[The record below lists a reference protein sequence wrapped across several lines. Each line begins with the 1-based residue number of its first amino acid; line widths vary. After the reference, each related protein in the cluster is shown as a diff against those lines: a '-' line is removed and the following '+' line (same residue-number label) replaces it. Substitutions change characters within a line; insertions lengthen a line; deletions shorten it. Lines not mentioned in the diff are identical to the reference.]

1 MNENERESIE
11 RTDIN
16 EEITTEENG
25 DGNGNR
31 NGNREVLAENPM
43 GYKPVRGL
51 LLKMSAPLMISMF
64 VQSLY
69 NIVDSVFVAHLN
81 ENALTAVSLAF
92 PIQSLILAFSIGTAV
107 GMSALLS
114 RYLGA
119 KELDKVNLVV
129 HNGIFLA
136 FVTYAIFLVFSFFA
150 ETFIKSQTSDPQII
164 EYGTQYLTIVCRLS
178 IMVTMQVTMERILQ
192 GTGKTKY
199 IFYMQVTGALINVIM
214 DPILIFG
221 LLGAP
226 RLGVAGAAIATVFG
240 QTVGTIMGF
249 YINHTKNHEI
259 SMNMKGFRPDCRMIK
274 EIYRIGVPSIIVQ
287 AVGSAMTLGMNLILV
302 SFSTTAVATFG
313 AYFKIQSFVFMPI
326 FGMNNGLVPIIA
338 YNYGARK
345 PDRMREG
352 MRISVFYS
360 VAFMSVGTLI
370 FWIAPGV
377 LMSMFNPSE
386 TMMSLGITALRIISI
401 CFPFAGY
408 AIMRGSVFQAVG
420 KSVYSMNISLIRQ
433 LGVLLPMAWILGRIG
448 GVTAVWWAFPIAE
461 IAGTGMSVMYT
472 RKVKREIIDNLD
484 SAEL

>member
-69 NIVDSVFVAHLN
+69 NIVDSIFVAHLN

-92 PIQSLILAFSIGTAV
+92 PIQSLILAFAIGTAV

-178 IMVTMQVTMERILQ
+178 IMVTMQITMERILQ

-199 IFYMQVTGALINVIM
+199 IFYMQVTGAIINVIM

-274 EIYRIGVPSIIVQ
+274 EIYRIGVPSIIMQ

-484 SAEL
+484 TAEF

>member
-69 NIVDSVFVAHLN
+69 NIVDSIFVAHLN

-92 PIQSLILAFSIGTAV
+92 PIQSLILAFAIGTAV

-178 IMVTMQVTMERILQ
+178 IMVTMQITMERILQ

-199 IFYMQVTGALINVIM
+199 IFYMQVTGAIINVIM

-259 SMNMKGFRPDCRMIK
+259 SMNMKGFRPDGRMIK
-274 EIYRIGVPSIIVQ
+274 EIYRIGVPSIIMQ

-370 FWIAPGV
+370 FWIVPGV

-484 SAEL
+484 TAEL

>member
-484 SAEL
+484 TAEL

>member
-1 MNENERESIE
+1 
-11 RTDIN
+11 
-16 EEITTEENG
+16 
-25 DGNGNR
+25 
-31 NGNREVLAENPM
+31 
-43 GYKPVRGL
+43 
-51 LLKMSAPLMISMF
+51 
-64 VQSLY
+64 
-69 NIVDSVFVAHLN
+69 
-81 ENALTAVSLAF
+81 
-92 PIQSLILAFSIGTAV
+92 
-107 GMSALLS
+107 
-114 RYLGA
+114 
-119 KELDKVNLVV
+119 
-129 HNGIFLA
+129 
-136 FVTYAIFLVFSFFA
+136 
-150 ETFIKSQTSDPQII
+150 
-164 EYGTQYLTIVCRLS
+164 
-178 IMVTMQVTMERILQ
+178 
-192 GTGKTKY
+192 
-199 IFYMQVTGALINVIM
+199 
-214 DPILIFG
+214 
-221 LLGAP
+221 
-226 RLGVAGAAIATVFG
+226 
-240 QTVGTIMGF
+240 
-249 YINHTKNHEI
+249 
-259 SMNMKGFRPDCRMIK
+259 MKGFRPDGMMIK
-274 EIYRIGVPSIIVQ
+274 EIYRIGVPSIIMQ

-370 FWIAPGV
+370 FWTAPGV

-484 SAEL
+484 TAEL

>member
-25 DGNGNR
+25 DGNGNV
-31 NGNREVLAENPM
+31 NGNREVLTENPM

-69 NIVDSVFVAHLN
+69 NIVDSIFVAHLN

-92 PIQSLILAFSIGTAV
+92 PIQSLILAFAIGTAV

-178 IMVTMQVTMERILQ
+178 IMVTMQITMERILQ

-199 IFYMQVTGALINVIM
+199 IFYMQVTGAIINVIM

-259 SMNMKGFRPDCRMIK
+259 SMNMKGFRPDSMMIK
-274 EIYRIGVPSIIVQ
+274 EIYRIGVPSIIMQ

-370 FWIAPGV
+370 FWTAPGV

-484 SAEL
+484 TAEL

>member
-11 RTDIN
+11 RNDIN
-16 EEITTEENG
+16 EEITTEEN
-25 DGNGNR
+25 GNGNR

-69 NIVDSVFVAHLN
+69 NIVDSIFVAHLN

-92 PIQSLILAFSIGTAV
+92 PIQSLILAFAIGTAV

-178 IMVTMQVTMERILQ
+178 IMVTMQITMERILQ

-199 IFYMQVTGALINVIM
+199 IFYMQVTGAIINVIM

-274 EIYRIGVPSIIVQ
+274 EIYRIGVPSIIMQ

-386 TMMSLGITALRIISI
+386 TMMSLGIKALRIISI

-472 RKVKREIIDNLD
+472 YSVIFRGVRK
-484 SAEL
+484 

>member
-69 NIVDSVFVAHLN
+69 NIVDSIFVAHLN

-92 PIQSLILAFSIGTAV
+92 PIQSLILAFAIGTAV

-178 IMVTMQVTMERILQ
+178 IMVTMQITMERILQ

-199 IFYMQVTGALINVIM
+199 IFYMQVTGAIINVIM

-274 EIYRIGVPSIIVQ
+274 EIYRIGVPSIIMQ

-345 PDRMREG
+345 PDRMMEG

-370 FWIAPGV
+370 FWTAPGV

-484 SAEL
+484 TAEL

>member
-25 DGNGNR
+25 DGNGNV
-31 NGNREVLAENPM
+31 NGNRDVLTENPM

-69 NIVDSVFVAHLN
+69 NIVDSIFVAHLN

-92 PIQSLILAFSIGTAV
+92 PIQSLILAFAIGTAV

-178 IMVTMQVTMERILQ
+178 IMVTMQITMERILQ

-259 SMNMKGFRPDCRMIK
+259 SMNMKGFRPDSMMIK
-274 EIYRIGVPSIIVQ
+274 EIYRIGVPSIIMQ

-370 FWIAPGV
+370 FWAVPGV

-472 RKVKREIIDNLD
+472 RKVKKEIIDNLD
-484 SAEL
+484 TAEL

>member
-16 EEITTEENG
+16 EEITIEENG
-25 DGNGNR
+25 DGNGNV
-31 NGNREVLAENPM
+31 NGNREVLTENPM

-69 NIVDSVFVAHLN
+69 NIVDSIFVAHLN

-92 PIQSLILAFSIGTAV
+92 PIQSLILAFAIGTAV

-150 ETFIKSQTSDPQII
+150 EPFIKSQTSDPQII

-178 IMVTMQVTMERILQ
+178 IMVTMQITMERLLQ

-259 SMNMKGFRPDCRMIK
+259 SMNMKGFRPDGMMIK
-274 EIYRIGVPSIIVQ
+274 EIYRIGVPSIIMQ

-370 FWIAPGV
+370 FWAVPGV
-377 LMSMFNPSE
+377 LISMFNPSE

-484 SAEL
+484 TAEL

>member
-1 MNENERESIE
+1 M
-11 RTDIN
+11 
-16 EEITTEENG
+16 
-25 DGNGNR
+25 
-31 NGNREVLAENPM
+31 
-43 GYKPVRGL
+43 
-51 LLKMSAPLMISMF
+51 
-64 VQSLY
+64 
-69 NIVDSVFVAHLN
+69 DSFSVAHLN
-81 ENALTAVSLAF
+81 RNATDGRF
-92 PIQSLILAFSIGTAV
+92 PGIPYTECLILAFAIGTAV

-178 IMVTMQVTMERILQ
+178 IMVTMQITMERILQ

-199 IFYMQVTGALINVIM
+199 IFYMQVTGAIINVIM

-274 EIYRIGVPSIIVQ
+274 EIYRIGVPSIIMQ

-313 AYFKIQSFVFMPI
+313 AYFKIQSFGVHADFRNEQRSGAYHRI
-326 FGMNNGLVPIIA
+326 QLWCKKTRQNEGRNAHKRILFCGLYVRGNFDFLDCA
-338 YNYGARK
+338 GSA
-345 PDRMREG
+345 DVHVQ
-352 MRISVFYS
+352 SV
-360 VAFMSVGTLI
+360 
-370 FWIAPGV
+370 
-377 LMSMFNPSE
+377 
-386 TMMSLGITALRIISI
+386 
-401 CFPFAGY
+401 
-408 AIMRGSVFQAVG
+408 
-420 KSVYSMNISLIRQ
+420 
-433 LGVLLPMAWILGRIG
+433 
-448 GVTAVWWAFPIAE
+448 
-461 IAGTGMSVMYT
+461 
-472 RKVKREIIDNLD
+472 
-484 SAEL
+484 

>member
-11 RTDIN
+11 RNDIN
-16 EEITTEENG
+16 EEITTEEN
-25 DGNGNR
+25 GNGNR

-69 NIVDSVFVAHLN
+69 NIVDSIFVAHLN

-92 PIQSLILAFSIGTAV
+92 PIQSLILAFAIGTAV

-178 IMVTMQVTMERILQ
+178 IMVTMQITMERILQ

-199 IFYMQVTGALINVIM
+199 IFYMQVTGAIINVIM

-274 EIYRIGVPSIIVQ
+274 EIYRIGVPSIIMQ

-386 TMMSLGITALRIISI
+386 TMMSLGIKALRIISI

>member
-25 DGNGNR
+25 DGNGNV
-31 NGNREVLAENPM
+31 NGNREVLTENPM

-69 NIVDSVFVAHLN
+69 NIVDSIFVAHLN

-92 PIQSLILAFSIGTAV
+92 PIQSLILAFAIGTAV

-150 ETFIKSQTSDPQII
+150 ETFIKSQTSDPKII

-178 IMVTMQVTMERILQ
+178 IMVTMQITMERILQ

-259 SMNMKGFRPDCRMIK
+259 SMNMKGFRPDSMMIK
-274 EIYRIGVPSIIVQ
+274 EIYRIGVPSIIMQ

-370 FWIAPGV
+370 FWAVPGV

-484 SAEL
+484 TAEL

>member
-16 EEITTEENG
+16 EEITTEEN
-25 DGNGNR
+25 GNGNR

-69 NIVDSVFVAHLN
+69 NIVDSIFVAHLN

-92 PIQSLILAFSIGTAV
+92 PIQSLILAFAIGTAV

-178 IMVTMQVTMERILQ
+178 IMVTMQITMERILQ

-199 IFYMQVTGALINVIM
+199 IFYMQVTGAIINVIM

-259 SMNMKGFRPDCRMIK
+259 SMNMKGFRPDGRMIK
-274 EIYRIGVPSIIVQ
+274 EIYRIGVPSIIMQ

-370 FWIAPGV
+370 FWIVPGV

-484 SAEL
+484 TAEL

>member
-69 NIVDSVFVAHLN
+69 NIVDSIFVAHLN

-92 PIQSLILAFSIGTAV
+92 PIQSLILAFAIGTAV

-178 IMVTMQVTMERILQ
+178 IMVTMQITMERILQ

-199 IFYMQVTGALINVIM
+199 IFYMQVTGAIINVIM

-274 EIYRIGVPSIIVQ
+274 EIYRIGVPSIIMQ

-484 SAEL
+484 TAEL

>member
-69 NIVDSVFVAHLN
+69 NIVDSIFVAHLN

-92 PIQSLILAFSIGTAV
+92 PIQSLILAFAIGTAV

-178 IMVTMQVTMERILQ
+178 IMVTMQITMERILQ

-199 IFYMQVTGALINVIM
+199 IFYMQVTGAIINVIM

-274 EIYRIGVPSIIVQ
+274 EIYRIGVPSIIMQ

-386 TMMSLGITALRIISI
+386 TMMSLGIKALRIISI

-461 IAGTGMSVMYT
+461 TAGTGMSVMYT

-484 SAEL
+484 TAEL